1 MGWWENVLYLDRV
14 GYTGKCICQNSINGT
29 FIICA
34 FHLYINFTAK
44 RKKKRYCCDRHVEVF
59 RGEVYQM
66 SITLKLTPRRWVD
79 GQVEEWTNLCVIK

>member
-34 FHLYINFTAK
+34 FHLYINFTSK
-44 RKKKRYCCDRHVEVF
+44 RKK
-59 RGEVYQM
+59 RGTVV
-66 SITLKLTPRRWVD
+66 IGTLKCLGVRYTRCP
-79 GQVEEWTNLCVIK
+79 